1 MTWITLWPHK
11 APPLSGYHRGTLGSI
26 KFCIL
31 SLRFLLNY
39 FENDDLGHFVMSET
53 CPPFEDHRQTLGA
66 INRLWSFL
74 AFLFNFNCEKDD
86 LLFACLPACL
96 HHVGSTACFL
106 SMRYVSI
113 KAASCSS
120 LKFALNPGSQLSGQQ
135 LQCLLHLRIVL
146 QITQTQRISSSSS
159 SSSS

>member
-1 MTWITLWPHK
+1 M
-11 APPLSGYHRGTLGSI
+11 ASEGSPPFRVSPGNSGIHL
-26 KFCIL
+26 CIL
-31 SLRFLLNY
+31 WFLLNY
-39 FENDDLGHFVMSET
+39 FENDDLGHFVISET

-113 KAASCSS
+113 RAASCSS

-135 LQCLLHLRIVL
+135 LQCLLHLRIIW
-146 QITQTQRISSSSS
+146 QIIHIQHISSSSS
-159 SSSS
+159 SSS